1 MVGRTLEQIGRRR
14 SWLVSLNHNDGSP
27 CFTVNLYSTTEVLE
41 VMKKMCRPIEVD
53 IVICRGFDFLHL
65 LDGGCSSAEEQLQEA
80 QTFIIVIK
88 YWTSH
93 FQCVMMIYLYS
104 ECFLIQIFC
113 AFQ

>member
-53 IVICRGFDFLHL
+53 IVI
-65 LDGGCSSAEEQLQEA
+65 
-80 QTFIIVIK
+80 K

-93 FQCVMMIYLYS
+93 FQCVMMNISL
-104 ECFLIQIFC
+104 F
-113 AFQ
+113 